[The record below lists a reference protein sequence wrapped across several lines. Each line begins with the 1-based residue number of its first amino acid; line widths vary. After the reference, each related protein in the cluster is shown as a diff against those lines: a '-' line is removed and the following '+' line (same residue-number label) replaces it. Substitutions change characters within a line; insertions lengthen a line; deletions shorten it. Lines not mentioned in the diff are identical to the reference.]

1 MKHNAACL
9 FRWASLIFT
18 LSTTNCYRRRIERL
32 FNGIWRHMKLWHR
45 PLFLPGSSS
54 SILLWCVE
62 LWPWVLH
69 PVGSRSFM
77 YLLNFG
83 LESCSS
89 HNQDHFLYVECCFW
103 HLLGWLVAGSL
114 HLLIAL
120 ETFCSM
126 FIICNLYRRP

>member
-1 MKHNAACL
+1 MKRNAACL

-18 LSTTNCYRRRIERL
+18 LSTTNYYRRRIERL

-45 PLFLPGSSS
+45 PLFPPGSSS

-69 PVGSRSFM
+69 SVGSRSFM

-89 HNQDHFLYVECCFW
+89 HNQDHFFICWMLFLAPFGMAGCRQLTFINCFGNILF
-103 HLLGWLVAGSL
+103 HVYYL
-114 HLLIAL
+114 
-120 ETFCSM
+120 
-126 FIICNLYRRP
+126 